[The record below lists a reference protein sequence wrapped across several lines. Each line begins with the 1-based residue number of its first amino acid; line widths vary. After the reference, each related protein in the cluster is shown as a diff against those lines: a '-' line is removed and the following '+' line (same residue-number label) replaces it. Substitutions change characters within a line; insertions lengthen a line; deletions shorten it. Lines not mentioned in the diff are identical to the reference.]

1 MQSGVWHRASQ
12 VKYCYMGEKKER
24 GGIARIAKDEII
36 QWFGMSLGVLQPG
49 VVVYSSYNVFIMKK
63 KSKRS
68 LKSNDTDTP
77 EIGMKKTHGEMITV
91 NKKKSSKRRVG
102 GRDRQSREREST
114 DSLLIR
120 IIPPLRIT
128 IREKPSVSVSIQIL
142 AKRKGGGGRN

>member
-1 MQSGVWHRASQ
+1 
-12 VKYCYMGEKKER
+12 
-24 GGIARIAKDEII
+24 
-36 QWFGMSLGVLQPG
+36 MSLGVLQPG

-91 NKKKSSKRRVG
+91 NEKKSSSKRRVV
-102 GRDRQSREREST
+102 GRDRQSRKREST